1 MRWARRSRPLQPFE
15 TLQADVTVNAPPA
28 HQTPHRIRLSGIDAP
43 EKAQPY
49 GLQSKQILSDLVRG
63 RTVTVQTG
71 KTDC

>member
-1 MRWARRSRPLQPFE
+1 LQPFE
-15 TLQADVTVNAPPA
+15 TLQADATVNSPPA
-28 HQTPHRIRLSGIDAP
+28 RQPQHRIRLSGIDAP

-63 RTVTVQTG
+63 RMVTAQTG

>member
-1 MRWARRSRPLQPFE
+1 
-15 TLQADVTVNAPPA
+15 LQADVTVNSPPA

-63 RTVTVQTG
+63 RMVTAQTG